1 VTHTH
6 KNCRK
11 IAIRALVSFSV
22 ATAFITA
29 RPSIAASLVGEFH
42 DSHGT
47 FRFGTMSYTVTDGA
61 TPKAG
66 GGMALN
72 YEYSRQ
78 LNMSSA
84 LIVGWRQVTDSA
96 SQRDGHHAAYA
107 GMRMFPLGLGI
118 PLTSSIGDATISM
131 DSSYKY
137 YGEAS
142 LGLGRLLYEPQGSA
156 DLSGESL
163 SITFGGGVL
172 MHFFSR
178 WGVDF
183 QVLYHIIQ
191 GRGGTAES
199 LAVSGSG
206 MSMLIGNSYL
216 F

>member
-1 VTHTH
+1 MSSSA
-6 KNCRK
+6 KNHPLGGTQLLMGVV
-11 IAIRALVSFSV
+11 IALASSL
-22 ATAFITA
+22 A
-29 RPSIAASLVGEFH
+29 RPLVAANLVGEFQ
-42 DSHGT
+42 DSHAT
-47 FRFGTMSYTVTDGA
+47 FRFGTMSYTVSDGA

-142 LGLGRLLYEPQGSA
+142 LGLGR
-156 DLSGESL
+156 
-163 SITFGGGVL
+163 
-172 MHFFSR
+172 
-178 WGVDF
+178 
-183 QVLYHIIQ
+183 YHRLPIE
-191 GRGGTAES
+191 RKAE
-199 LAVSGSG
+199 A
-206 MSMLIGNSYL
+206 
-216 F
+216 